1 MSNAADSAGE
11 RWRLMVEEEHAQSE
25 SVREQGDA
33 PSDSW
38 VPFAER
44 FRPSLDTRD
53 PIALRL
59 LREVEPQHSVL
70 DVGAGGG
77 RVALP
82 MSMHCRSVVAV
93 EPSASMGAVLV
104 EEAQRHRRDNIDL
117 VASTWEE
124 AEVAPVDVVICVQVL
139 YTVRDIVAFVRKLE
153 AHAREKVLVVLG
165 ENPPYT
171 QSNPLW
177 PMVHGQERLKLPSLR
192 ELIPLLW
199 DMDIYPDLEMLPPQS
214 PRGFESRE
222 GAVEQDA
229 AADAGGAGRRW
240 RASLEGAALDDILE
254 ETDGQV
260 HGSGRAH
267 LLPRA
272 CELETRALKLPAN
285 RP

>member
-53 PIALRL
+53 PIVLRL
-59 LREVEPQHSVL
+59 LREVEPQHTVL

-93 EPSASMGAVLV
+93 EPSASMGVVLV
-104 EEAQRHRRDNIDL
+104 EEAQRHRRDNISL

-124 AEVAPVDVVICVQVL
+124 AEVAQADVVICVQVL

-153 AHAREKVLVVLG
+153 AHARERVLVVLG

-199 DMDIYPDLEMLPPQS
+199 DMGIYPDLEMLPPQA

-222 GAVEQDA
+222 GAVEQTRQRMLVEP
-229 AADAGGAGRRW
+229 GGDGERRL
-240 RASLEGAALDDILE
+240 RAALDDMLE
-254 ETDGQV
+254 EVDGRFMV
-260 HGSGRAH
+260 RGAPTFYPALVSWRPGR
-267 LLPRA
+267 
-272 CELETRALKLPAN
+272 
-285 RP
+285 

>member
-1 MSNAADSAGE
+1 MSNAAVSAGE

-44 FRPSLDTRD
+44 FRPSPDTRD
-53 PIALRL
+53 PIVLRL
-59 LREVEPQHSVL
+59 LKEVESQHTVL

-82 MSMHCRSVVAV
+82 MSIHCRSVVAV

-104 EEAQRHRRDNIDL
+104 EEAQRHRRDNISL
-117 VASTWEE
+117 VESTWEE
-124 AEVAPVDVVICVQVL
+124 ADVAPADVVICVQVL

-153 AHAREKVLVVLG
+153 AHAREMVMVVLG

-199 DMDIYPDLEMLPPQS
+199 DMDIYPDLEMLPPQT

-222 GAVEQDA
+222 GALQQVGNRLMLEPDSN
-229 AADAGGAGRRW
+229 GERR
-240 RASLEGAALDDILE
+240 LKEALDDMLE
-254 ETDGQV
+254 EVDGRFMIKGAPTFYPALV
-260 HGSGRAH
+260 SWRPGR
-267 LLPRA
+267 
-272 CELETRALKLPAN
+272 
-285 RP
+285 

>member
-38 VPFAER
+38 VPFADR

-53 PIALRL
+53 PIVLRL
-59 LREVEPQHSVL
+59 LREVDSQHSVL

-124 AEVAPVDVVICVQVL
+124 AEVAQADVVMC
-139 YTVRDIVAFVRKLE
+139 AP
-153 AHAREKVLVVLG
+153 AA
-165 ENPPYT
+165 
-171 QSNPLW
+171 
-177 PMVHGQERLKLPSLR
+177 
-192 ELIPLLW
+192 
-199 DMDIYPDLEMLPPQS
+199 
-214 PRGFESRE
+214 SRC
-222 GAVEQDA
+222 
-229 AADAGGAGRRW
+229 
-240 RASLEGAALDDILE
+240 S
-254 ETDGQV
+254 T
-260 HGSGRAH
+260 
-267 LLPRA
+267 P
-272 CELETRALKLPAN
+272 
-285 RP
+285 